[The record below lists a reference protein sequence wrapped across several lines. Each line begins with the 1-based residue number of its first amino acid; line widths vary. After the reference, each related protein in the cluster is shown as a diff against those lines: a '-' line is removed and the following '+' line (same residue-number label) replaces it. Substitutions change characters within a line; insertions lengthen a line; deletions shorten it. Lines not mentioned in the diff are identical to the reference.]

1 MSAREILDSLY
12 KVEEKQGEERKPSF
26 PQAVD
31 VVIKAINTQNGFK
44 MDGFT
49 EGEEVAEAAE
59 DGDLVIDDNVS
70 DEIEEGE
77 ATTIAGEI
85 AELEPTEDEEFVTK
99 QNMKSTLENMI
110 EQEAKMAF
118 DKIEEI

>member
-12 KVEEKQGEERKPSF
+12 KVEEQQGEERKPSF

-44 MDGFT
+44 MEDFT
-49 EGEEVAEAAE
+49 EEGEVAEAAE
-59 DGDLVIDDNVS
+59 DDVINNDDVP
-70 DEIEEGE
+70 DENEKGE
-77 ATTIAGEI
+77 ATPIAGEVE
-85 AELEPTEDEEFVTK
+85 ELEPTEDEEVVTK

-118 DKIEEI
+118 DNIEEI

>member
-44 MDGFT
+44 MDDFT

-59 DGDLVIDDNVS
+59 DDVNNDD
-70 DEIEEGE
+70 EGE
-77 ATTIAGEI
+77 ATPIAGEI
-85 AELEPTEDEEFVTK
+85 VELEPTRDEKVVTK

>member
-1 MSAREILDSLY
+1 M
-12 KVEEKQGEERKPSF
+12 EEHQGEERKPSF

-44 MDGFT
+44 MEDFT
-49 EGEEVAEAAE
+49 EEGEVAEAAE
-59 DGDLVIDDNVS
+59 DDVNNDDDVP
-70 DEIEEGE
+70 DENEEANPIVE
-77 ATTIAGEI
+77 EI
-85 AELEPTEDEEFVTK
+85 AELEPTEDEEVVTK
-99 QNMKSTLENMI
+99 QNMKASLENMI

>member
-12 KVEEKQGEERKPSF
+12 KVEEQQGEERKPSF

-44 MDGFT
+44 MEDFT
-49 EGEEVAEAAE
+49 EGEAVAEAAE
-59 DGDLVIDDNVS
+59 YGDVVIDDVP
-70 DEIEEGE
+70 DENEEGG
-77 ATTIAGEI
+77 ATPISGEE
-85 AELEPTEDEEFVTK
+85 AELEPAEDEELVTK
-99 QNMKSTLENMI
+99 QNMKASLENMI

>member
-12 KVEEKQGEERKPSF
+12 KVEEQLGEERKPSF

-44 MDGFT
+44 MEDFT
-49 EGEEVAEAAE
+49 EEEEVAEAAE
-59 DGDLVIDDNVS
+59 DDVNNDDVP
-70 DEIEEGE
+70 DENEEGE
-77 ATTIAGEI
+77 ATPIAGEI
-85 AELEPTEDEEFVTK
+85 AELEPTEDEELVTK
-99 QNMKSTLENMI
+99 QNMKSSLENMI

>member
-12 KVEEKQGEERKPSF
+12 KVEEQQGEERKPSF

-44 MDGFT
+44 MEDFT
-49 EGEEVAEAAE
+49 EEGAVAEAAE
-59 DGDLVIDDNVS
+59 DGDVVIDDNVS
-70 DEIEEGE
+70 DEVEDANQIVQ
-77 ATTIAGEI
+77 EI
-85 AELEPTEDEEFVTK
+85 AELKPTEDEEVVTK

-118 DKIEEI
+118 DKIEEV

>member
-12 KVEEKQGEERKPSF
+12 KVEEQQGEERKPSF

-44 MDGFT
+44 MDDFT
-49 EGEEVAEAAE
+49 EEGEVAEAAE
-59 DGDLVIDDNVS
+59 DGDVINDDDIP
-70 DEIEEGE
+70 DENEE
-77 ATTIAGEI
+77 ANQIVQDI
-85 AELEPTEDEEFVTK
+85 VELEPTKDEESVTK

>member
-1 MSAREILDSLY
+1 M
-12 KVEEKQGEERKPSF
+12 EEQQGEERKPSF

-44 MDGFT
+44 MEDFT
-49 EGEEVAEAAE
+49 EEEEVAETAE
-59 DGDLVIDDNVS
+59 DDVIN
-70 DEIEEGE
+70 DEDVPDENEE
-77 ATTIAGEI
+77 ATPIAGEI
-85 AELEPTEDEEFVTK
+85 AELEPTEDEEVVTK

-118 DKIEEI
+118 EKIEEI

>member
-1 MSAREILDSLY
+1 M
-12 KVEEKQGEERKPSF
+12 EEHQGEERKPSF

-44 MDGFT
+44 MDDFT

-85 AELEPTEDEEFVTK
+85 AELEPTEDEELVTK
-99 QNMKSTLENMI
+99 QNMISSLENMI